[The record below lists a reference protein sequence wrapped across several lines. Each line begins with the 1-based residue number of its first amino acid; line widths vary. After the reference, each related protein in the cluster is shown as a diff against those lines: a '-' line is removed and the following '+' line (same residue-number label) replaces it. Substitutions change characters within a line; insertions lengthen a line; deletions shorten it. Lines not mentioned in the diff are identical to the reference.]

1 MQESNKM
8 LLGKILSTIGAISDQ
23 DLNKMLRLKA
33 EESLF
38 DVFTW
43 PEGAFRFLDQQ
54 LPTANMVPIAL
65 DVTAIVLEGMR
76 RFDEWK
82 HLRSA
87 IPSIDCIPVSI
98 GKFDESVMTDGAPRV
113 LALVDDDRT
122 VAEICKLTMAN
133 EFHVG
138 RILHRQFLA
147 GRLKLVK
154 PRAAATPVESANP
167 SGGAISAESLLVT
180 GRQAAERG
188 ELDTALRFLRAARA
202 LDPDT
207 RKTAV
212 EVERTEEGIRAKV
225 ELAGVTATAVP
236 VLARTFE
243 ELTQLKISPQE
254 GFLLTRLNGSYDLQ
268 SIVKMSSMPTL
279 DVQVAVWKLLQAGHL
294 RIEKR

>member
-1 MQESNKM
+1 
-8 LLGKILSTIGAISDQ
+8 
-23 DLNKMLRLKA
+23 
-33 EESLF
+33 
-38 DVFTW
+38 
-43 PEGAFRFLDQQ
+43 
-54 LPTANMVPIAL
+54 
-65 DVTAIVLEGMR
+65 MR